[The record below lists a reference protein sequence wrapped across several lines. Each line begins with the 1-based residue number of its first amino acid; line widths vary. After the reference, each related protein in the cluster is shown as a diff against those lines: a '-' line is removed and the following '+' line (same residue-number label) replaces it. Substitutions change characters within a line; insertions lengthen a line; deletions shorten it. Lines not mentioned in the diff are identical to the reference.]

1 MKVTI
6 KTLYDQTPQSLCL
19 KGLFA
24 WLQPRFI
31 TSNNF
36 LCICF
41 STIFM
46 RRSTKGLFCEFLF
59 VSFSLDDKVLP
70 KWDLFITL

>member
-6 KTLYDQTPQSLCL
+6 KTPQSLCL

-46 RRSTKGLFCEFLF
+46 RRSTKGPFCEFLF
-59 VSFSLDDKVLP
+59 VSFSLDDKVLHRTRVNSGI
-70 KWDLFITL
+70 FVSGT